1 MWSWL
6 NLWWDRTPQI
16 TALAELMLD
25 PYYRST
31 EGFQVLVEKEWLD
44 FGHKFADRNGSPF
57 CTSDLNERSPI
68 FLQVSLKVPL
78 SKFNHI
84 STGWLE
90 EFSRSLSH
98 QNYTFCTQKILLVSL
113 RHPRSLGF
121 QLCMPIFHI
130 HLCTV
135 GQFVFTWPKIW
146 NCPQG
151 QTKPNKIFI
160 FINFNPG

>member
-6 NLWWDRTPQI
+6 NLWCDRTPQI

-78 SKFNHI
+78 SLNYIKQLGFKDNLCLKCGFSMETLCPHEYDI
-84 STGWLE
+84 AVVSHLE
-90 EFSRSLSH
+90 GPHVFGFLICALSLSYDPKREVH
-98 QNYTFCTQKILLVSL
+98 PFKVKWLTEIL
-113 RHPRSLGF
+113 
-121 QLCMPIFHI
+121 CW
-130 HLCTV
+130 C
-135 GQFVFTWPKIW
+135 
-146 NCPQG
+146 
-151 QTKPNKIFI
+151 
-160 FINFNPG
+160 

>member
-1 MWSWL
+1 MAWTRPIMTSSAMNKMFEIYICILFKNRTKNFEHFVNGRWSHYKQPML
-6 NLWWDRTPQI
+6 TI
-16 TALAELMLD
+16 T
-25 PYYRST
+25 
-31 EGFQVLVEKEWLD
+31 LV
-44 FGHKFADRNGSPF
+44 N
-57 CTSDLNERSPI
+57 N
-68 FLQVSLKVPL
+68 
-78 SKFNHI
+78 NY
-84 STGWLE
+84 TGWLE
-90 EFSRSLSH
+90 EFSWSLSH

-151 QTKPNKIFI
+151 QTKANKIFI
-160 FINFNPG
+160 FINFNPGEP

>member
-1 MWSWL
+1 MTLLPRQMKDEKTNCGQTWRPQTLWSLRPLQAKQWL
-6 NLWWDRTPQI
+6 GVCCWRLWPLRWRWQRKRGRFHRMPAQQGWLTQTFI
-16 TALAELMLD
+16 SI
-25 PYYRST
+25 Y
-31 EGFQVLVEKEWLD
+31 VL
-44 FGHKFADRNGSPF
+44 
-57 CTSDLNERSPI
+57 
-68 FLQVSLKVPL
+68 
-78 SKFNHI
+78 
-84 STGWLE
+84 TGWLE
-90 EFSRSLSH
+90 EFSWSLSH
-98 QNYTFCTQKILLVSL
+98 QNYTFCIQKILLVSL

>member
-1 MWSWL
+1 MQQPSPKKIFTRMECKNANNFIVWSF
-6 NLWWDRTPQI
+6 NRK
-16 TALAELMLD
+16 
-25 PYYRST
+25 Y
-31 EGFQVLVEKEWLD
+31 
-44 FGHKFADRNGSPF
+44 
-57 CTSDLNERSPI
+57 
-68 FLQVSLKVPL
+68 KVYE
-78 SKFNHI
+78 
-84 STGWLE
+84 E
-90 EFSRSLSH
+90 EFHTFAVLLRQAQISKRSGYFCREISNNRKHWESWICYLQGDLEQFSLSLSH
-98 QNYTFCTQKILLVSL
+98 QNYTFCTQKILLVTL

>member
-84 STGWLE
+84 
-90 EFSRSLSH
+90 LSYH
-98 QNYTFCTQKILLVSL
+98 NSIKLLTFNRCTQTPSTQSGTNPKSVFHFDLLLWKIVYVAWLYDSCILLQDMVSN
-113 RHPRSLGF
+113 
-121 QLCMPIFHI
+121 I
-130 HLCTV
+130 T
-135 GQFVFTWPKIW
+135 
-146 NCPQG
+146 
-151 QTKPNKIFI
+151 
-160 FINFNPG
+160 

>member
-1 MWSWL
+1 MSSSQRSRSRTASL
-6 NLWWDRTPQI
+6 DLARMSHSKTELSIARPFGNGLLWKI
-16 TALAELMLD
+16 TCKSM
-25 PYYRST
+25 YVR
-31 EGFQVLVEKEWLD
+31 
-44 FGHKFADRNGSPF
+44 
-57 CTSDLNERSPI
+57 
-68 FLQVSLKVPL
+68 FLWRIKD
-78 SKFNHI
+78 